1 MTVFDTT
8 DTITI
13 GLRTAGVGK
22 TDITV
27 RWPADEEWAAH
38 RKRTRLL
45 MRQLGRG
52 ASEMENDSSAAD
64 LKLYE
69 SIKQNGAPPLTAGEA
84 TSIIRAIAKCE
95 VTRVE
100 LGADEAEAELQIL
113 TGRVKHT
120 MRIPTMDEVRRLHRS
135 TRYITLPYNCQ
146 EVRTNMEAGAALWD
160 ACGGK
165 ADGYAGQVPNL
176 HKDAVIRQVINE
188 IEQEATAS
196 YDEGNF

>member
-1 MTVFDTT
+1 MFNTA

-13 GLRTAGVGK
+13 SLRVAGVGK
-22 TDITV
+22 TDVTV
-27 RWPADEEWAAH
+27 RWPTDDEWATH
-38 RKRTRLL
+38 RKRSRLL

-52 ASEMENDSSAAD
+52 ASEYDNDTANAD

-69 SIKQNGAPPLTAGEA
+69 TIKLNGAPPLSTGEA
-84 TSIIRAIAKCE
+84 TVVIRTIAKAE
-95 VTRVE
+95 VTKAE

-113 TGRVKHT
+113 TGRVNHT
-120 MRIPTMDEVRRLHRS
+120 LRIPTLDEVRKLNKS
-135 TRYITLPYNCQ
+135 TKYITLQYNTQ
-146 EVRTNMEAGAALWD
+146 EVRSSVEAGAALYD

-165 ADGYAGQVPNL
+165 ADGYAGAVPNI

-188 IEQEATAS
+188 IEQESTAN